1 MIDMTLRTTTSMVK
15 WLLRLIAAAPMI
27 LLLHLLVVA
36 AFALTSCSG
45 PEPVPIDYGSAQ
57 CTSCKMT
64 ITDKQFGSEIVTRT
78 GKTYAFD
85 AVECM
90 LGWYASEGVVK
101 TDQVHSLWV
110 ADHAH
115 PGTLIDARTACY
127 VESESLHSPMG
138 LNVAA
143 FASSADCDAA
153 LSKHSGTKH
162 TYTTVLEMAKD
173 H

>member
-1 MIDMTLRTTTSMVK
+1 MTTRIVT
-15 WLLRLIAAAPMI
+15 WALRLLVISPLA
-27 LLLHLLVVA
+27 LVVHIA
-36 AFALTSCSG
+36 VVALVALVGCST

-64 ITDKQFGSEIVTRT
+64 ITDKQYGSEIVTTT

-101 TDQVHSLWV
+101 MNQVHSLWV
-110 ADHAH
+110 SDHAH
-115 PGTLIDARTACY
+115 PGTLIDAKTAYY
-127 VESESLHSPMG
+127 VESEELHSPMG

-143 FASSADCDAA
+143 FASSDDCDNAV
-153 LSKHSGTKH
+153 STYSGTKH
-162 TYTTVLEMAKD
+162 TYANVLEMAKA